1 MYIFACMRVCG
12 IKREWVCVCVCVSA
26 CARARVCAGGRTRSA
41 CMRACWMNVQ
51 RNGRFEWWHLWGKLF
66 KSPVFCE
73 TQLERFIQ
81 KHSQP
86 TPSSKFAPYHRQL
99 ALQSDT
105 WQICRG
111 PGPAATDWLGPGRQ
125 YWPHICRIVPRDTGQ
140 LAPTTAGHWPVCIG
154 REKEE
159 LKVTYIG
166 CLSLSPRP
174 FMCFFFCFFF
184 SVCFPLSMLV
194 FRCLSVYVRLF
205 LSLAIS
211 SCASEYANLDYP
223 NLNYPHN
230 CNFDYL
236 NTIEYYWILL
246 TLFLSVPNC
255 RLSLPLS
262 FQIISFLKYGQLT
275 CCKLVQRH
283 FWCAGWCLF

>member
-1 MYIFACMRVCG
+1 
-12 IKREWVCVCVCVSA
+12 
-26 CARARVCAGGRTRSA
+26 
-41 CMRACWMNVQ
+41 MNAQ

-140 LAPTTAGHWPVCIG
+140 LAPTTAGHWPVCVG

-159 LKVTYIG
+159 FKVTYRG

-174 FMCFFFCFFF
+174 FMCLSPQMFLFL
-184 SVCFPLSMLV
+184 SVFLCLCLSFAV
-194 FRCLSVYVRLF
+194 CLSVCLYMY
-205 LSLAIS
+205 ACPCIS
-211 SCASEYANLDYP
+211 SCASEYANLDDT

-236 NTIEYYWILL
+236 NTIEYYWLYFCLYLIA
-246 TLFLSVPNC
+246 VC
-255 RLSLPLS
+255 LSLSP
-262 FQIISFLKYGQLT
+262 FKFISFLKYGQLT

>member
-1 MYIFACMRVCG
+1 MC
-12 IKREWVCVCVCVSA
+12 VCVCVCVSVCLCVRA
-26 CARARVCAGGRTRSA
+26 CVCASMSACARVCAGGRTRSA
-41 CMRACWMNVQ
+41 CMRACWMNAQ
-51 RNGRFEWWHLWGKLF
+51 SNGRFEWWHLWGKLF

-174 FMCFFFCFFF
+174 FMCLSTHMFLFLCLF
-184 SVCFPLSMLV
+184 SFV
-194 FRCLSVYVRLF
+194 FLRLF

-236 NTIEYYWILL
+236 AIDYI
-246 TLFLSVPNC
+246 SVC
-255 RLSLPLS
+255 
-262 FQIISFLKYGQLT
+262 T
-275 CCKLVQRH
+275 
-283 FWCAGWCLF
+283 